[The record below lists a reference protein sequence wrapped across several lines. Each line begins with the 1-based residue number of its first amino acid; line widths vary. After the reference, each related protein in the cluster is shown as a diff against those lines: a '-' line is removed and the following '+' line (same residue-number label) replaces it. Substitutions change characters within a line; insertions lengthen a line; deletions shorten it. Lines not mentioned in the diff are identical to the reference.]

1 MVKGVKW
8 VGVCKFKVAADQDN
22 KITKKKRSDFNI
34 NFWKHETLVER
45 LEKFLI
51 TFNLRK
57 LDIYFGCV
65 NKNK

>member
-8 VGVCKFKVAADQDN
+8 VGVCKFKVAADLDN

-34 NFWKHETLVER
+34 NFWKHETLVEG

-51 TFNLRK
+51 TFN
-57 LDIYFGCV
+57 
-65 NKNK
+65 

>member
-34 NFWKHETLVER
+34 NF
-45 LEKFLI
+45 
-51 TFNLRK
+51 
-57 LDIYFGCV
+57 
-65 NKNK
+65 